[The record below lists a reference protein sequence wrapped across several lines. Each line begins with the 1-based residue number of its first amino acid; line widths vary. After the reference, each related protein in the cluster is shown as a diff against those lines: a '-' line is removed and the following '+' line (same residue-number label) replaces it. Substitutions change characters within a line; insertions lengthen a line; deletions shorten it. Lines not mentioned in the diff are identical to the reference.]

1 MILFRNTWD
10 RFQSFLFILI
20 AILISSN
27 AFAEENLLKDS
38 VNISGKI
45 NSEKMFFE
53 TTDISSSDD
62 MIIYH
67 MKEKFPIISESDLN
81 KIISTKSVISIADP
95 DTITGIQTEEK
106 FKVSFYVPENFLVDS
121 TKIFWELNI
130 PEFQSKIYQLY
141 NGQNI
146 YIDTWPNVVGTMKD
160 KTYTGNFEVYRVRNY
175 PFYKDPDPK
184 KAHLSPTPPGKGNP
198 LGLFVVH
205 YDENSLRYFHGNN
218 NNKLLYSKMRN
229 LSHGCV
235 RNDNDNIEEMKQFII
250 KKVIKSEDLSGW
262 LDSKKTLVYNL
273 EESDKF
279 PVKIIYKTYE
289 IDKDN
294 SGYYVTLFK
303 DIYNYS
309 SGRINETLNDPGL
322 IFLSN
327 NENLF
332 AEYRKVVGN
341 DISDDALNI
350 LVEYV
355 LNKGIE
361 YEKLYIS
368 DLKNSLSIS
377 N

>member
-1 MILFRNTWD
+1 MIFLSNAHI

-20 AILISSN
+20 TLLISSN
-27 AFAEENLLKDS
+27 VFAEENLVKDS
-38 VNISGKI
+38 VNISGNI
-45 NSEKMFFE
+45 NSEKMYFE
-53 TTDISSSDD
+53 TTDISGSDE

-81 KIISTKSVISIADP
+81 KIISTKSVISIANP
-95 DTITGIQTEEK
+95 DTITGIQSEEK

-130 PEFQSKIYQLY
+130 PEFQSRIFQLY
-141 NGQNI
+141 NGQSI
-146 YIDTWPNVVGTMKD
+146 YIDTWPNVVGTIND
-160 KTYTGNFEVYRVRNY
+160 KTYTGNFEAYRVRNY

-205 YDENSLRYFHGNN
+205 YDENSLRYFHGTNKNN
-218 NNKLLYSKMRN
+218 LLYSKMRN

-235 RNDNDNIEEMKQFII
+235 RNDNDNIEKMKQFII
-250 KKVIKSEDLSGW
+250 KKVVKSEDLSGW
-262 LDSKKTLVYNL
+262 LDSKKTLIYNF
-273 EESDKF
+273 EEGDKF
-279 PVKIIYKTYE
+279 PVRIIYKTYE
-289 IDKDN
+289 IDKDG
-294 SGYYVTLFK
+294 SGYYFTLFK

-355 LNKGIE
+355 LNKGVE
-361 YEKLYIS
+361 YEKIYIS
-368 DLKNSLSIS
+368 DLKSSLSIG